1 MVLAKG
7 RNFGFRF
14 IALSAALAFG
24 LLAAAPGG
32 VEAKAKAA
40 PSFFDS
46 TEVRSRNMKP
56 FKKWTSAVKRYAS
69 EKKKAKTEAGDCQSK
84 TFNRCHYQKWVKFLV
99 GLKGKDRLTQVT
111 AINRY
116 MNRAQYIQ
124 DSTNWG
130 KKDFW
135 ATPGEFMAKFG
146 DCEDYAIAK
155 FMSLRLLGFKD
166 KDMRLVAVK
175 DLNLR
180 VGHAIL
186 VVFIDGKTL
195 VLDNQIKQV
204 VDARK
209 VHHYQP
215 VFSIN
220 TSYWWR
226 HHT

>member
-1 MVLAKG
+1 
-7 RNFGFRF
+7 
-14 IALSAALAFG
+14 
-24 LLAAAPGG
+24 LAAGLVVGALNDA
-32 VEAKAKAA
+32 EAKAKASA
-40 PSFFDS
+40 SFFKS
-46 TEVRSRNMKP
+46 TEVRSKNMKP
-56 FKKWTSAVKRYAS
+56 FKKWTTAVKRYSS
-69 EKKKAKTEAGDCQSK
+69 EKKKAKTTAGDCKSQK
-84 TFNRCHYQKWVKFLV
+84 FNKCHYQKWVKFLISI
-99 GLKGKDRLTQVT
+99 KKKDRLTQVK
-111 AINRY
+111 AINQY
-116 MNRAQYIQ
+116 MNKSKYVQ

-166 KDMRLVAVK
+166 KDMRVVAVK
-175 DLNLR
+175 DLNLK

-186 VVFIDGKTL
+186 VVFVEGQTL

-204 VDARK
+204 IDAKK
-209 VHHYQP
+209 VRHYQP

-220 TSYWWR
+220 TTYWWR